1 MVLPAREVFVVQ
13 GGKPDQLQP
22 DHGQACPG
30 HRGDDRVQAERLAG
44 RLLLRQPGLPGH
56 ARAGRRGRQPPGTRS
71 RPVAFADPAA
81 ADTAADAAADTADA
95 DTADADTAGATA
107 AGAPA
112 AGAPAAGTADA
123 HAADAH
129 AADADAAA
137 EPSAT
142 GALLWHLNCKHTTR
156 NTAHCTRASEP
167 VSILTVQS

>member
-56 ARAGRRGRQPPGTRS
+56 ASAGRRGRQPPGTRS

-81 ADTAADAAADTADA
+81 ADT
-95 DTADADTAGATA
+95 DADTAGATAAGAPAAGAPA

-142 GALLWHLNCKHTTR
+142 GALLWHLNCKHPTR

-167 VSILTVQS
+167 VSILIAQS

>member
-95 DTADADTAGATA
+95 DTADADTADTPA
-107 AGAPA
+107 AGAAAPA
-112 AGAPAAGTADA
+112 AGSTDADTAR
-123 HAADAH
+123 AH